1 MIASLAMYDW
11 PQVAAANDRLWALI
25 RDALRAEGIA
35 APDGLTRDDSLWRV
49 WESPDLVLA
58 QTCGM
63 PYRTRLHGQ
72 VALLGTPDY
81 ALPDA
86 PPGHYCSELVVRA
99 DMAGDLPDFTG
110 RIFAFNGHDSQSGW
124 AAPQNELARRG
135 LPPFTHTLHTR
146 AHRESAR
153 AVADGRADI
162 AAIDAVT
169 WRLYR
174 DHFPD
179 EAARL
184 RVLTHTAP
192 TPGLPLITALS
203 RPADSVQRAAAAGV
217 AALDAGDRALLHL
230 KGIVFIPPAEYLSV
244 PTPPPPSQ
252 DAPSVPAD

>member
-11 PQVAAANDRLWALI
+11 PQVAAANDRLWVLI
-25 RDALRAEGIA
+25 RDGLRAEGIA
-35 APDGLTRDDSLWRV
+35 VPNALTRDDSLWRV

-63 PYRTRLHGQ
+63 PYRTRLHGH

-81 ALPDA
+81 GLPDA
-86 PPGHYCSELVVRA
+86 PPGHYYSELIVRA
-99 DMAGDLPDFTG
+99 DAEGELADFIP
-110 RIFAFNGHDSQSGW
+110 RVFAFNGHDSQSGW

-179 EAARL
+179 EASRL
-184 RVLTHTAP
+184 RVLTHTRP

-203 RPADSVQRAAAAGV
+203 QPAARITHAATAAV
-217 AALDAGDRALLHL
+217 AALTAADRTLLHL
-230 KGIVFIPPAEYLSV
+230 NGLVFIPPADYLAV

-252 DAPSVPAD
+252 DAPSVPAN